1 MPNSLVWAVIG
12 IDLLLFACLLLAV
25 LWRRRR
31 SARAPPPPPPPQPQ
45 RRDFVIVDVNNV
57 RGGRRFDRDVDEA
70 VAGLVCWASSLPG
83 RPAVV
88 LAVDHGPQACTYALE
103 GTRCLVCFAGPNMEA
118 DDTIVCST
126 YFCARRAEPVAL
138 VSSDSN
144 LRLRC
149 AAAVANPPKDG
160 IARPVKRGGGRL
172 SYLPRDGASL
182 PAAGVLL
189 APRPGEGA
197 EQQLLRDIVGP
208 APLSAKASA
217 ALRYS
222 RRERSGIKSE
232 LTSMRVTQAET
243 LFHRL
248 EQSRFASL
256 VAGPAPPDAE
266 PLIAHAAWLNDL
278 EALEA
283 TRRRLG
289 AEMRGYWDAQVF
301 PKSERVEAE

>member
-70 VAGLVCWASSLPG
+70 VAGLVWWASSLPG

-126 YFCARRAEPVAL
+126 YFARSLFKR
-138 VSSDSN
+138 SS
-144 LRLRC
+144 C
-149 AAAVANPPKDG
+149 KIPCKT
-160 IARPVKRGGGRL
+160 
-172 SYLPRDGASL
+172 
-182 PAAGVLL
+182 
-189 APRPGEGA
+189 
-197 EQQLLRDIVGP
+197 
-208 APLSAKASA
+208 
-217 ALRYS
+217 
-222 RRERSGIKSE
+222 RS
-232 LTSMRVTQAET
+232 TSTKQ
-243 LFHRL
+243 
-248 EQSRFASL
+248 
-256 VAGPAPPDAE
+256 
-266 PLIAHAAWLNDL
+266 
-278 EALEA
+278 
-283 TRRRLG
+283 
-289 AEMRGYWDAQVF
+289 
-301 PKSERVEAE
+301 